1 MDTSDKIQTAVKHMK
16 GLNLFYKLRNGK
28 NMKLHSFPPNYAS
41 KIIKDPQ
48 EPIKNTHY
56 WSEQKSHINTWGK

>member
-1 MDTSDKIQTAVKHMK
+1 
-16 GLNLFYKLRNGK
+16 
-28 NMKLHSFPPNYAS
+28 MKLHSFPPNYAS

-56 WSEQKSHINTWGK
+56 WSEQNHTSTLGVSDARFPSYLKLVLPYDPDNPA